1 MVTSFFGLI
10 ELSNF
15 SILRLKLT
23 ILLFKIPMNWTNWTL
38 KEKIGQLIVV
48 RASGFCFDHQIRYP
62 LWEAPQKQLKHWL
75 KNLNLGGV
83 ILLGGSAVEL
93 AARTQQ
99 LQDWA
104 NHPLLICADI
114 EEGVGQRFSGATWF
128 PPPMAL
134 GAIAKEDLTLAQRY
148 ATEMGEIT
156 AKEAIAIGINWV
168 LAPITDVNNNPENPV
183 INIRAFGETPEIVG
197 ALVSSFIEGA
207 KKYPVLTTAKHFP
220 GHGDTAT
227 DSHLHLPIIPHD
239 LERLENIELPPF
251 QSVIAAGVD
260 TIMTAHI
267 RIPAWDQE
275 NPATLSQKILTKQLR
290 QKMGF
295 EGLIVTDALIMGGIT
310 QEAIPEEV
318 AVRALAAGAD
328 ILLMP
333 PDPEKAIEAV
343 YQAVRSGRLTEAR
356 IDQSIE
362 KIWQAKE
369 KLGLFNQTIPTLNL
383 EALSTENARSSVQ
396 AMVKKSLRKG
406 GNLPLKIE
414 NQQPQKNLIIVND
427 LLNCDFLDRACP
439 SVLIPKRFG
448 YEVELRDQSLLDYEV
463 SKDSVILL
471 QVFIRG
477 NPFRGTAGLTPKS
490 QSFYQQLFKNN
501 QIKAVLIYGSPYIL
515 DWFLP
520 LFADDI
526 PWIFSYGQMPQAQA
540 IAWEELLDLSELS
553 QPDSDSF
560 I

>member
-1 MVTSFFGLI
+1 MFELI
-10 ELSNF
+10 EILNF
-15 SILRLKLT
+15 STLRLKLAVF
-23 ILLFKIPMNWTNWTL
+23 LFKIRMNWTTWTL

-48 RASGFCFDHQIRYP
+48 RASGFLFDHQIRYP
-62 LWEAPQKQLKHWL
+62 LWEAPQKQLKYGL
-75 KNLNLGGV
+75 ESLNLGGV

-93 AARTQQ
+93 AARTEQ
-99 LQDWA
+99 LQGWSQT
-104 NHPLLICADI
+104 PLLICADI

-168 LAPITDVNNNPENPV
+168 LAPIADVNNNPENPV
-183 INIRAFGETPEIVG
+183 INIRAFGENPEIVG
-197 ALVSSFIEGA
+197 ALVKSFVEGA

-239 LERLENIELPPF
+239 LERLEAIELPPF
-251 QSVIAAGVD
+251 QSAIAAGVD
-260 TIMTAHI
+260 TVMTAHI
-267 RIPAWDQE
+267 RIPAWDQD
-275 NPATLSQKILTKQLR
+275 NPATLSYSILTEQLR

-310 QEAIPEEV
+310 QEATPEEV

-343 YQAVRSGRLTEAR
+343 YQAVRSGRLSEAR
-356 IDQSIE
+356 IDQSVE

-369 KLGLFNQTIPTLNL
+369 KLGLFKQTIPYLNL
-383 EALSTENARSSVQ
+383 EALSTESAGQSVR

-414 NQQPQKNLIIVND
+414 NHPLQKNLIIVND

-439 SVLIPKRFG
+439 SVLIPKGFG
-448 YEVELRDQSLLDYEV
+448 YEIELRDQSLLDHEV
-463 SKDSVILL
+463 IKNSSILL

-490 QSFYQQLFKNN
+490 QYFYQQLFKNN
-501 QIKAVLIYGSPYIL
+501 QIKAVLIYGSPYVL

-520 LFADDI
+520 LFADDL

-540 IAWEELLDLSELS
+540 IACDELFDVSKLSE
-553 QPDSDSF
+553 QNSDVF

>member
-1 MVTSFFGLI
+1 
-10 ELSNF
+10 
-15 SILRLKLT
+15 
-23 ILLFKIPMNWTNWTL
+23 MNWTDWTL

-48 RASGFCFDHQIRYP
+48 RASGYCFDHQIRYP

-75 KNLNLGGV
+75 EKLNLGGV

-93 AARTQQ
+93 SARTQQ
-99 LQDWA
+99 LQTWA
-104 NHPLLICADI
+104 NNPLLICADI

-128 PPPMAL
+128 VPPMAL
-134 GAIAKEDLTLAQRY
+134 GAIANEDLTLAQRY

-156 AKEAIAIGINWV
+156 AKEALAIGINWV
-168 LAPITDVNNNPENPV
+168 LAPIADVNNNPENPV
-183 INIRAFGETPEIVG
+183 INIRAFGENPAIVG
-197 ALVSSFIEGA
+197 ALVKSFIEGA

-227 DSHLHLPIIPHD
+227 DSHLHLPVIPHD
-239 LERLENIELPPF
+239 LERLAKIELPPF
-251 QSVIAAGVD
+251 QSAIAAGVD
-260 TIMTAHI
+260 TVMTAHI
-267 RIPAWDQE
+267 RIPAWDQD
-275 NPATLSQKILTKQLR
+275 NPATLSYSILTEQLR

-310 QEAIPEEV
+310 QEASPEEV
-318 AVRALAAGAD
+318 SVRTLAAGAD

-343 YQAVRSGRLTEAR
+343 YQAVRSGRLTEDR
-356 IDQSIE
+356 IERSVE

-369 KLGLFNQTIPTLNL
+369 KLGLFSQTIPTLTL
-383 EALSTENARSSVQ
+383 EDLSTERARSSVR

-406 GNLPLKIE
+406 GNLPLKLE
-414 NQQPQKNLIIVND
+414 HQQSQKNLIIVND

-439 SVLIPKRFG
+439 SVLIPKGFG
-448 YEVELRDQSLLDYEV
+448 YEVELRDQGLLDHEV
-463 SKDSVILL
+463 TKNSSIVL
-471 QVFIRG
+471 QIFIRG
-477 NPFRGTAGLTPKS
+477 NPFRGTAGLTQKS

-520 LFADDI
+520 LFADDL

-540 IAWEELLDLSELS
+540 IAWEELLNLSEIS
-553 QPDSDSF
+553 QPDSDIF

>member
-1 MVTSFFGLI
+1 
-10 ELSNF
+10 
-15 SILRLKLT
+15 
-23 ILLFKIPMNWTNWTL
+23 MNWTDWTL

-48 RASGFCFDHQIRYP
+48 RASGFLFDHQIRYP
-62 LWEAPQKQLKHWL
+62 LWEAPEKPLKHWL
-75 KNLNLGGV
+75 KTLNLGGV

-99 LQDWA
+99 LQGWSQT
-104 NHPLLICADI
+104 PLLICADI

-128 PPPMAL
+128 VPPMAL
-134 GAIAKEDLTLAQRY
+134 GAIARDNLPLAERY

-156 AKEAIAIGINWV
+156 AKEAIALGINWI
-168 LAPITDVNNNPENPV
+168 LAPIADVNNNPENPV

-197 ALVSSFIEGA
+197 ALVKSFIEGA

-227 DSHLHLPIIPHD
+227 DSHLHLPIILHD

-251 QSVIAAGVD
+251 QSAIAAGVD
-260 TIMTAHI
+260 TVMTAHI
-267 RIPAWDQE
+267 RIPAWDRK
-275 NPATLSQKILTKQLR
+275 NPATLSPQILTEQLR

-310 QEAIPEEV
+310 QEASPEEV
-318 AVRALAAGAD
+318 AVRALVAGAD

-333 PDPEKAIEAV
+333 PDPEQTIEAV
-343 YQAVRSGRLTEAR
+343 YQAVRSGRLSEAR
-356 IDQSIE
+356 IDQSVE
-362 KIWQAKE
+362 KIGQAKE
-369 KLGLFNQTIPTLNL
+369 KLGLFSQTVSTLDL
-383 EALSTENARSSVQ
+383 EALSTESARLSVQ
-396 AMVKKSLRKG
+396 TMVKKSLKKG

-414 NQQPQKNLIIVND
+414 NQQPKKTLIIVND

-439 SVLIPKRFG
+439 SVLIPKSFG
-448 YEVELRDQSLLDYEV
+448 YDVELRDQRLLDHEV
-463 SKDSVILL
+463 SKDSEIVL
-471 QVFIRG
+471 QIFIRG

-490 QSFYQQLFKNN
+490 QSFYHQLFQNN
-501 QIKAVLIYGSPYIL
+501 QIKAVLIYGSPYVL

-520 LFADDI
+520 LFSDNL

-540 IAWEELLDLSELS
+540 IAWEELLDLAKPS
-553 QPDSDSF
+553 QQDSDVF

>member
-1 MVTSFFGLI
+1 
-10 ELSNF
+10 
-15 SILRLKLT
+15 
-23 ILLFKIPMNWTNWTL
+23 MNWTDWTL

-48 RASGFCFDHQIRYP
+48 RASGFLFDHQIRYP
-62 LWEAPQKQLKHWL
+62 LWEAPEKPLKHWL

-93 AARTQQ
+93 AARTQR
-99 LQDWA
+99 LQSWSQT
-104 NHPLLICADI
+104 PLLICADI

-128 PPPMAL
+128 VPPMAL
-134 GAIAKEDLTLAQRY
+134 GAIARDNLPLAERY

-156 AKEAIAIGINWV
+156 VKEAIALGINWI
-168 LAPITDVNNNPENPV
+168 LAPIADVNNNPENPV
-183 INIRAFGETPEIVG
+183 INIRAFGETPLIVG
-197 ALVSSFIEGA
+197 ALVKSFIEGA

-227 DSHLHLPIIPHD
+227 DSHLHLPIIPHN

-251 QSVIAAGVD
+251 QSAIAAGVD
-260 TIMTAHI
+260 TVMTAHI
-267 RIPAWDQE
+267 RIPAWDQK
-275 NPATLSQKILTKQLR
+275 NPATLSPQILTEQLR

-310 QEAIPEEV
+310 QEASPEEV
-318 AVRALAAGAD
+318 AVRALVAGAD

-333 PDPEKAIEAV
+333 PDPEQTIEAV
-343 YQAVRSGRLTEAR
+343 YQAVRSGQLSEAR
-356 IDQSIE
+356 IDQSVE

-369 KLGLFNQTIPTLNL
+369 KLGLFSQTVSTLNL
-383 EALSTENARSSVQ
+383 EALSTESARLSVQ
-396 AMVKKSLRKG
+396 TMIKKSLKKG

-414 NQQPQKNLIIVND
+414 NQQPQKTLIIVND

-439 SVLIPKRFG
+439 SVLIPKSFG
-448 YEVELRDQSLLDYEV
+448 YAVELRDQSLLDHEV
-463 SKDSVILL
+463 SKDSEIVL
-471 QVFIRG
+471 QIFIRG

-490 QSFYQQLFKNN
+490 QSFYQQLFQNN
-501 QIKAVLIYGSPYIL
+501 QIKAVLIYGSPYVL

-520 LFADDI
+520 LFSDDLS
-526 PWIFSYGQMPQAQA
+526 WIFSYGQMPQAQA
-540 IAWEELLDLSELS
+540 IAWEELLDLSQPS
-553 QPDSDSF
+553 QQDSDVF

>member
-1 MVTSFFGLI
+1 LFELI
-10 ELSNF
+10 EILNLST
-15 SILRLKLT
+15 LRLKLAVF
-23 ILLFKIPMNWTNWTL
+23 LFKIRMNWTTWTL

-48 RASGFCFDHQIRYP
+48 RASGFLFDHQIRYP
-62 LWEAPQKQLKHWL
+62 LWEAPQKQLKYGL
-75 KNLNLGGV
+75 ESLNLGGV

-93 AARTQQ
+93 AARTEQ
-99 LQDWA
+99 LQGWSQT
-104 NHPLLICADI
+104 PLLICADI

-156 AKEAIAIGINWV
+156 AKEALAIGINWV
-168 LAPITDVNNNPENPV
+168 LAPIADVNNNPENPV
-183 INIRAFGETPEIVG
+183 INIRAFGENPEIVG
-197 ALVSSFIEGA
+197 ALVKSFIEGA

-239 LERLENIELPPF
+239 LERLEAIELPPF
-251 QSVIAAGVD
+251 QSAIGAGVD
-260 TIMTAHI
+260 TVMTAHI
-267 RIPAWDQE
+267 RIPAWDQD
-275 NPATLSQKILTKQLR
+275 NPATLSYSILTEQLR

-310 QEAIPEEV
+310 QEATPEEV

-333 PDPEKAIEAV
+333 PDPEKAIKAV
-343 YQAVRSGRLTEAR
+343 YQAVRSGRLSEAR
-356 IDQSIE
+356 IERSVE

-369 KLGLFNQTIPTLNL
+369 KLGLFNQTIPTLTL
-383 EALSTENARSSVQ
+383 EDLSTESARSSVR

-448 YEVELRDQSLLDYEV
+448 YEVELRDQSLLDNEV
-463 SKDSVILL
+463 IKKSSILL

-490 QSFYQQLFKNN
+490 QYFYQQLFKNN
-501 QIKAVLIYGSPYIL
+501 QIKAVLIYGSPYVL
-515 DWFLP
+515 DWFLT
-520 LFADDI
+520 LFAEDL
-526 PWIFSYGQMPQAQA
+526 PWIFSYGQIPQAQA
-540 IAWEELLDLSELS
+540 IAWEELLDLSEPS
-553 QPDSDSF
+553 QQDSDSF